1 MLTSRLMLKYP
12 ELHEKFAAT
21 RGGDRISVDQQ
32 MNCNPYNQGC
42 SGGYPYLV
50 AAYSS
55 FNDLVSQEC
64 IEQQSSSSENIT
76 HNEHWQCDA
85 SKLSGQACKEHFRVK
100 NWHYIGGSLG
110 RCGLH
115 HLCEDAMR
123 EELYKGGPLAVS
135 VEPTSG
141 FGYAS
146 GVFHGVSGMDDET
159 MLSEVHSSKD
169 RTDCS
174 DTECYAWRK
183 VDHSV
188 LLVGWGEDLSQGK
201 TCQARVHR
209 VEKSEAIPDA
219 GCEKITNEQDCTK
232 KSACIFRGFP
242 YWIIQNSYGPSFGEE
257 GYLRFG
263 PRGQDPM
270 RVEAMTLAADVV
282 WVNRPGDGA
291 EEAYVSDDAPTSS
304 LLAQASVLAEATRH
318 LDFGS

>member
-1 MLTSRLMLKYP
+1 MITSRLMLKYP
-12 ELHEKFAAT
+12 ELHEKFAAN

-32 MNCNPYNQGC
+32 LNCNPYNQGC

-50 AAYSS
+50 SAWSS
-55 FNDLVSQEC
+55 FNNLASHEC
-64 IEQQSSSSENIT
+64 IQQSAAA
-76 HNEHWQCDA
+76 HNSTANDHWQCNA
-85 SKLSGQACKEHFRVK
+85 SKLTNQACKEQFRVK

-141 FGYAS
+141 FGYAG
-146 GVFHGVSGMDDET
+146 GVFHGVSGTNDDT
-159 MLSEVHSSKD
+159 MLSETHNTSDKV
-169 RTDCS
+169 DCS

-201 TCQARVHR
+201 SCQARVHR
-209 VEKSEAIPDA
+209 VEKWEAIPDA
-219 GCEKITNEQDCTK
+219 GCEKIHNEKDCMEK
-232 KSACIFRGFP
+232 VDCVFRGFP
-242 YWIIQNSYGPSFGEE
+242 YWIIQNSYGSSFGEE

-270 RVEAMTLAADVV
+270 RVEAMTLAADVL
-282 WVNRPGDGA
+282 WVNRPGGDDDELA
-291 EEAYVSDDAPTSS
+291 ETDNAPVGSALTQESI
-304 LLAQASVLAEATRH
+304 LAEATRH
-318 LDFGS
+318 LDFGA